1 MKFALATCAY
11 NRSSLKFLNVYYYT
25 YTIYYLKL
33 QIEGCAF
40 NKPLRH
46 APPTRA
52 CNVCTFKFLNQYYTY
67 AFYYLRSQIEGV
79 SSHRV
84 HNPIKSKSMLAIY
97 ALISCTLRV
106 TGIIMFFAPTL
117 GLLDLLRHLQG
128 SQDLNI
134 ES

>member
-1 MKFALATCAY
+1 MYIIHTLFIT
-11 NRSSLKFLNVYYYT
+11 LK
-25 YTIYYLKL
+25 KS

-40 NKPLRH
+40 NKPLQH
-46 APPTRA
+46 VPPTGA
-52 CNVCTFKFLNQYYTY
+52 CNVCTFTFLNQYYTCV
-67 AFYYLRSQIEGV
+67 FYYLRSQIEGV

-84 HNPIKSKSMLAIY
+84 HNPIKSRSILAIY

-117 GLLDLLRHLQG
+117 GLLNLLRHLQG